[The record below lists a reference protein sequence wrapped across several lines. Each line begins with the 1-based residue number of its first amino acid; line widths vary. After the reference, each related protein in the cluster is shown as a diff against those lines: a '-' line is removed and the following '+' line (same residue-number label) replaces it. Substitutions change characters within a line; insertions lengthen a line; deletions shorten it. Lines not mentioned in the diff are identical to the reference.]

1 MQKFKCLKSLS
12 EKSLF
17 SLIYM
22 ESFNFNNIHKNI
34 DKHFIHTYTKRN
46 NIINYID
53 IIYKRYLNTME
64 KNKTNDNYK
73 NYDNCILQTDK
84 KKKNVFYEQSLEHAQ
99 KISNDEIKKDK
110 KEEQIKNNP
119 INNIS
124 EECGYKYDKHEP
136 TMFGDWSHNCR
147 VTDF

>member
-1 MQKFKCLKSLS
+1 MQKYKCLKSLIG
-12 EKSLF
+12 KNIF
-17 SLIYM
+17 SLKYK
-22 ESFNFNNIHKNI
+22 ESLNFNSIHKNI
-34 DKHFIHTYTKRN
+34 DKCFIYTYTKRN
-46 NIINYID
+46 NFINYIE
-53 IIYKRYLNTME
+53 IIYKRYLSTMG
-64 KNKTNDNYK
+64 KNNTNDDYK
-73 NYDNCILQTDK
+73 NYDNCILETD
-84 KKKNVFYEQSLEHAQ
+84 KKKNVFYEQSLEDIQ

-110 KEEQIKNNP
+110 KEVQIKNNP